1 MTVTPGSG
9 ARRSAN
15 RTVLAAA
22 KINLPSSKLMSI
34 EDMTAFETSF
44 SAAKAT
50 CPIMAL
56 SRPASS
62 AMGVSTLR
70 SIPGMTGNS
79 RGSTPRIFVLLPSQ
93 VRFSVCDPVGIVR
106 LSAPCGS
113 KFTMRVSN
121 MAGNTV
127 VPSCWICASIQTWM
141 PISRLVAETRSR
153 PPSVATRIPE
163 RMGTVLRSSTAFL
176 TTLSACAKSSC
187 LQVSFNAGV
196 SSLCAPGTVE
206 VAG

>member
-1 MTVTPGSG
+1 MLGS
-9 ARRSAN
+9 N
-15 RTVLAAA
+15 
-22 KINLPSSKLMSI
+22 
-34 EDMTAFETSF
+34 F
-44 SAAKAT
+44 
-50 CPIMAL
+50 IMAL

-93 VRFSVCDPVGIVR
+93 VRFSVCDPNGIVKVNIF
-106 LSAPCGS
+106 SGS
-113 KFTMRVSN
+113 KPTIFVSN
-121 MAGNTV
+121 VAGNTV
-127 VPSCWICASIQTWM
+127 VPSCSICASIQTWM
-141 PISRLVAETRSR
+141 PISRLVAETRNR

-176 TTLSACAKSSC
+176 TTLSARARSSC

-196 SSLCAPGTVE
+196 SSPSAPGTVE
-206 VAG
+206 VAGSFVCA